1 MAEMTTDTPPE
12 EPAAAERVAEKRP
25 ADTADT
31 TDDTNAENGSPE
43 VKRPRRTGD
52 AQMKQRSQRLF
63 GVLVGTLNKF
73 KADTG
78 HKSEKEKQREEL
90 EKRLAEKLKKEKEE
104 ISEEVK
110 KEREERAARIEEE
123 RKQTVA
129 ETSKQTKEFLR
140 NQKIHLSTYIPTKTN
155 PPIYYLPKN
164 HTEKTLQIVAEQK
177 RQLALESAT
186 DASRSQPESEEMT
199 TEEPA
204 AQVAAAVE
212 PSAEE
217 PTAEEPTAGEDTG
230 TIKMDIDE

>member
-31 TDDTNAENGSPE
+31 TDDTNAADNASPE

-110 KEREERAARIEEE
+110 KEREERTARIEEE

-186 DASRSQPESEEMT
+186 DASRSQPESEGMK
-199 TEEPA
+199 TEEPVG
-204 AQVAAAVE
+204 QVAAAVE

-217 PTAEEPTAGEDTG
+217 PTAGEDTG
-230 TIKMDIDE
+230 TISMDIDQ